1 MTYNKSL
8 QGRFVSGRH
17 TALILMGM
25 SFLMWLTGMFIDTPA
40 DDLSVFGLKIGNVVT
55 RCITFACFALATA
68 MISSWYV
75 FDRRIH
81 WFLPLFFALPS
92 VSLFVHGCL
101 GYAVILLLFILV
113 IHRVFACNQ
122 GEDCRYAL
130 FSSFAVFGLATM
142 LFPQFIMLLP
152 VFVFYIS
159 ITSLAGRREIF
170 SILLGLLT
178 PYWFLFGIDYIF
190 PSLLDGVGSFGAPVE
205 YLASVTLEMPS
216 LAGFLIVVLEM
227 LVLVPFVALFSNS
240 ASPGKPL
247 LRKRMLFFASMNL
260 YLVILSLLYS
270 HDFLLYYILSLP
282 SMAVMLAYIFSLG
295 ITAFSR
301 YYFIFISIL
310 WLALVPFSLWLKQ

>member
-1 MTYNKSL
+1 
-8 QGRFVSGRH
+8 
-17 TALILMGM
+17 MGM
-25 SFLMWLTGMFIDTPA
+25 SLLMWLVGMFLDTPV

-92 VSLFVHGCL
+92 MSLFVQGCL
-101 GYAVILLLFILV
+101 GYAVVLLLFLLV

-122 GEDCRYAL
+122 GEDCRYGL

-142 LFPQFIMLLP
+142 LFPQFVMLLP

-159 ITSLAGRREIF
+159 ITSLAGRREMF
-170 SILLGLLT
+170 SIVLGLLT
-178 PYWFLFGIDYIF
+178 PYWFLFGIDYIY
-190 PSLLDGVGSFGAPVE
+190 PSLFDGMGSFGAPVA
-205 YLASVTLEMPS
+205 YLASATLKMPTLADS
-216 LAGFLIVVLEM
+216 LVVALEL

-247 LRKRMLFFASMNL
+247 LRKRMQFFALMNL

-295 ITAFSR
+295 VTGFSR
-301 YYFIFISIL
+301 YYFIIINLL